1 MHEEPNGGRRWH
13 EAMARSGSEG
23 DAATRALE
31 EQLGRM
37 RGMLY
42 AYSALFFRQITVWA
56 IVSIGL
62 VALSAISTPVVVAF
76 VPFIVPFAFL
86 EAGYYFYYTV
96 FARRHAEFLERAI
109 NARSGSDLL
118 VAHRLEAAYFYE
130 PSAPKLAFLSFARVG
145 GYGSAMTIGYSVG
158 AILLWGAAM
167 HRSLALVAGGN
178 LPPVVPLAASL
189 WTLGVTLYLLWHFL
203 GRRDEERLLAAL
215 RASYPDAV
223 RSPRTTSGTS
233 HGTKRSLRSRARRSK
248 GA

>member
-1 MHEEPNGGRRWH
+1 
-13 EAMARSGSEG
+13 MARGASEG
-23 DAATRALE
+23 DATLWVLQ

-37 RGMLY
+37 RGMLF

-56 IVSIGL
+56 IVSIAL
-62 VALSAISTPVVVAF
+62 VALSAISAPIVVAL

-109 NARSGSDLL
+109 NARYGREVL
-118 VAHRLEAAYFYE
+118 VAHQLEAAYFYE
-130 PSAPKLAFLSFARVG
+130 PGAPKLAFLSFARVG
-145 GYGSAMTIGYSVG
+145 GYGSAMTIGYSIG

-167 HRSLALVAGGN
+167 SVSLSLVAGGE
-178 LPPVVPLAASL
+178 LPPIVPLAAGL

-215 RASYPDAV
+215 QASYPDAV
-223 RSPRTTSGTS
+223 RSPRTASGTS
-233 HGTKRSLRSRARRSK
+233 RGPQRSRRSRARR
-248 GA
+248 A